1 VTNSED
7 DVKNELALHLAK
19 SILAQAA
26 STREVISRTITMH
39 CTVLIPAHL
48 ALLNLFS
55 TKLVGI
61 ELVYKVGPLFCWFIS
76 LLLTTILLFP
86 KSFQL
91 DFKQPITLIEENSR
105 RSNKAKNL
113 GFIAFVVALFGL
125 IWMTILFTTVM
136 K

>member
-1 VTNSED
+1 
-7 DVKNELALHLAK
+7 
-19 SILAQAA
+19 
-26 STREVISRTITMH
+26 
-39 CTVLIPAHL
+39 
-48 ALLNLFS
+48 
-55 TKLVGI
+55 
-61 ELVYKVGPLFCWFIS
+61 
-76 LLLTTILLFP
+76 LLTTILLFP